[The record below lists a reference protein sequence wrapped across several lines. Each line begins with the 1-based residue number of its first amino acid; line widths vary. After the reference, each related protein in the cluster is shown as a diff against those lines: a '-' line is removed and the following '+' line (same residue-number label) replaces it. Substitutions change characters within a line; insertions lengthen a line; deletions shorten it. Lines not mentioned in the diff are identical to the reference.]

1 MPRLGGEW
9 ESAEQERYLVHG
21 RQPRRRLPPAAVGV
35 LAGRQRQLRQPLR
48 PWGHILQGHA
58 CGPRVASWSGNKV
71 RMAQAASSTRVLGT
85 PSLTLVLASQL
96 ASRWGLCQGSGCLV
110 ADPELTGP
118 ARARVKHL
126 AAHG

>member
-1 MPRLGGEW
+1 M
-9 ESAEQERYLVHG
+9 HG
-21 RQPRRRLPPAAVGV
+21 RQPGRRLPPAALGV
-35 LAGRQRQLRQPLR
+35 LAGCQRQLRQPLR
-48 PWGHILQGHA
+48 PRGRVLQGHA
-58 CGPRVASWSGNKV
+58 CGPCVASWSGNKV
-71 RMAQAASSTRVLGT
+71 RMAQAASGT

>member
-1 MPRLGGEW
+1 
-9 ESAEQERYLVHG
+9 
-21 RQPRRRLPPAAVGV
+21 
-35 LAGRQRQLRQPLR
+35 
-48 PWGHILQGHA
+48 
-58 CGPRVASWSGNKV
+58 
-71 RMAQAASSTRVLGT
+71 MAQAASGT